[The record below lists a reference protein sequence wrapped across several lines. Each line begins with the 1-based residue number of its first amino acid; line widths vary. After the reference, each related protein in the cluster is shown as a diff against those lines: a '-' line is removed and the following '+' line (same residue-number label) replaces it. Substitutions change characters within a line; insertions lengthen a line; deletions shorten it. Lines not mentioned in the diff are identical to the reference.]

1 MKLTWVSNKEMGIIT
16 LAEDAASAN
25 EPLNPFA
32 VTKPFPEKL
41 PDIFNITKR
50 LYLCFDQKDDT
61 QQGSRQNTCQTKL
74 LWTVNIQS

>member
-1 MKLTWVSNKEMGIIT
+1 MSVIT

-25 EPLNPFA
+25 EPLNPFL

-50 LYLCFDQKDDT
+50 
-61 QQGSRQNTCQTKL
+61 
-74 LWTVNIQS
+74 